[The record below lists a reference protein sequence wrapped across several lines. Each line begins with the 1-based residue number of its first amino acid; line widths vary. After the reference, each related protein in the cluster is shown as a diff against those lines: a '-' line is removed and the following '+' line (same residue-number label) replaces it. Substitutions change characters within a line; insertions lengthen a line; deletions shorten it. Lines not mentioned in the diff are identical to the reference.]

1 MINYSVISNIY
12 IPSTGTREGTAGFG
26 CRGLLLRASFPGSC
40 PPGKATGAV
49 GKTNDGPTEGSL
61 PGGDPTG
68 GILGGVTAAGCIP
81 GGGTPVCGTPTGD
94 IVPGGTPACGTPAA
108 SGNPVTPPGGTLP

>member
-1 MINYSVISNIY
+1 M
-12 IPSTGTREGTAGFG
+12 
-26 CRGLLLRASFPGSC
+26 
-40 PPGKATGAV
+40 
-49 GKTNDGPTEGSL
+49 
-61 PGGDPTG
+61 
-68 GILGGVTAAGCIP
+68 GGVTAAGCIP